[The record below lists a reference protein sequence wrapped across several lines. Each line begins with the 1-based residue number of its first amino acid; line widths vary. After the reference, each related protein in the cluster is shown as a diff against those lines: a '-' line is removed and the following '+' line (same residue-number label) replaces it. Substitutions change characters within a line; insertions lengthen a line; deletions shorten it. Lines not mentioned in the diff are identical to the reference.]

1 MVGEDLTSAGL
12 AAAPA
17 PAVPVEALTVTQ
29 LAALGDRIANRTW
42 AAGLPCWF
50 WGEGVY
56 LLGELRLAQALGRPC
71 PARILDW
78 FDAQVRAGVRVE
90 HVNDLAPG
98 TAAVLAADAGRPSYL
113 GLVRALA
120 TWAMSD
126 SLASRAPGGAL
137 EHWPGALWADTT
149 LMAAVPLGHL
159 GAATGD
165 RVLLIECGRQ
175 LVAHAETLQHPRTAL
190 YAHGSHRGETLWC
203 YWARGNAWAA
213 LAGVEFLELVAS
225 LPAGNGP
232 APDLSD
238 LAEAIA
244 DALRRQLR
252 ALAACQPSHG
262 AWDVL
267 VDGWPETAGIVDASA
282 VAGIAAAALRAAQVV
297 PDLGDEVTTA
307 GWRAARAAL
316 SFVADDGT
324 LTRTSAGTVLQL
336 VPFGYSVIRDDRLQ
350 LWGQGLALHA
360 VAAVLD
366 ALSRGEWP
374 R

>member
-29 LAALGDRIANRTW
+29 VAALGDRIANRTW

-175 LVAHAETLQHPRTAL
+175 LVAHAETLQHPRTGL

-262 AWDVL
+262 AWVVL
-267 VDGWPETAGIVDASA
+267 VQPVGVT
-282 VAGIAAAALRAAQVV
+282 RV
-297 PDLGDEVTTA
+297 PVE
-307 GWRAARAAL
+307 
-316 SFVADDGT
+316 
-324 LTRTSAGTVLQL
+324 
-336 VPFGYSVIRDDRLQ
+336 DRLR
-350 LWGQGLALHA
+350 LLL
-360 VAAVLD
+360 
-366 ALSRGEWP
+366 RGEVRAVVAVVRLLRP
-374 R
+374 KRA